1 MANSVA
7 EPGAASAATVTR
19 SEAFSQ
25 DPLWVQGGAASA
37 APATRSEELFYGQPC
52 YRLTLPNGDSVLVAQ
67 HGAHVVSWVSGGRER
82 LFLSPKTVWD
92 GRAAI
97 RGGIPVCFPQFN
109 QRGDLPKHGFV
120 RNRPWIL
127 LAAEA
132 GDAPTE
138 PLQKSKPVIASVAK
152 QSILDSESITHGTPR
167 HSAPREDGLMQAFP
181 GSLCF
186 AFSANDST
194 RAMWPAEFEARLHVV
209 LQPGQLCVTLQ
220 VRNLGRQAFSFSCA
234 LHSYLAVSDIAHVR
248 LTGLGGQKEWDALAD
263 THQSA
268 ASSLRCV
275 GPFDCVYSAPH
286 APLHLHDP
294 HGGLEISNSEGW
306 ADCVVWNPGAAGC
319 AAMSDMT
326 PDAFEHMLCVEA
338 AQVFAPISVAPGAQ
352 WSGSQRLRDMGV

>member
-1 MANSVA
+1 MANSLA
-7 EPGAASAATVTR
+7 EPGAASAATATH

-37 APATRSEELFYGQPC
+37 APATRSEELFHGQPC

-82 LFLSPKTVWD
+82 LFLSPNTVWD

-120 RNRPWIL
+120 RNRPWAL
-127 LAAEA
+127 LAAEV
-132 GDAPTE
+132 D
-138 PLQKSKPVIASVAK
+138 
-152 QSILDSESITHGTPR
+152 DSP
-167 HSAPREDGLMQAFP
+167 A
-181 GSLCF
+181 SLCF

-209 LQPGQLCVTLQ
+209 LQPGQLCVTLE
-220 VRNLGRQAFSFSCA
+220 VRNLGKQVFSFTGA
-234 LHSYLAVSDIAHVR
+234 LHSYLAVSDIAQVR

-268 ASSLRCV
+268 ASSLHCV
-275 GPFDCVYSAPH
+275 GPFDRVYSAPH

-294 HGGLEISNSEGW
+294 QGGLEISNSEGW

-319 AAMSDMT
+319 AGMSDMT

-338 AQVFAPISVAPGAQ
+338 AQVFEPITVAPGGQ
-352 WSGSQRLRDMGV
+352 WSGSQHLRAVGA